1 MTDKQNFATKSDLR
15 RLETKVDGLGKKVSG
30 LGMKVEN
37 NSKKIDKFH
46 REILAFKW
54 EIDKRL
60 QDGQERMERLVT
72 KFKDEIVGHID
83 PVMKELARTRE
94 EQAIMGHQINQHEEK
109 LANHEVRVAHLE
121 ATPQL

>member
-1 MTDKQNFATKSDLR
+1 MTDKQNFATKNDLK

-46 REILAFKW
+46 REMLGFKW
-54 EIDKRL
+54 EIDEKL

-72 KFKDEIVGHID
+72 KFKDEIIGHID
-83 PVMKELARTRE
+83 PVLKELTRTRE
-94 EQAIMGHQINQHEEK
+94 EQAI
-109 LANHEVRVAHLE
+109 VAHLE
-121 ATPQL
+121 TAPL